1 MPLDPLVTSGIIA
14 AGASLLSSGMGI
26 TSGKLN
32 FRQTRNLMSYQN
44 QLNQQNWAMNNE
56 YNAPLNQRSRLLEAG
71 ISPNQ
76 IDGSSI
82 ATADAPS
89 ASLGSSPG
97 TDLSGVAP
105 AALSGFQA
113 DADRN
118 EKVENAKFTAS
129 QRERSEQLHKGV
141 MEIQGREIKLKD
153 AGIKQADLDSKKTV
167 IEIEEIDNRIEALN
181 ESLAQ
186 RWYELDLKQQEVAT
200 GRFLAYV
207 QNKLVDGTVS
217 RYQAQTAIDWYNATT
232 NRNLSLSQI
241 RKNNADAADTEFE
254 LGVKQRTFYEDR
266 VKSDNL
272 DAIQQGFTKGQILDE
287 ELEGQRLSNKR
298 EKYAQGN
305 FEFDSPGSFL
315 RSVYGLYRGAINSI
329 VGPIAGAAVRK

>member
-1 MPLDPLVTSGIIA
+1 MDPLVTSGIIA

-56 YNAPLNQRSRLLEAG
+56 YNAPLNQRSRLLDAG

-82 ATADAPS
+82 ATADSPS

-97 TDLSGVAP
+97 TDLSGVTP

-141 MEIQGREIKLKD
+141 MEIQGLEINLKK

-167 IEIEEIDNRIEALN
+167 IEIEEADNRIKALN
-181 ESLAQ
+181 EGLAQ
-186 RWYELDLKQQEVAT
+186 RWYELDLKQQEVT
-200 GRFLAYV
+200 NQRFLAYI
-207 QNKLVDGTVS
+207 QNKLADATIS
-217 RYQAQTAIDWYNATT
+217 RYQAQTCIDWYNATT

-241 RKNNADAADTEFE
+241 RKNNADAADQEFE
-254 LGVKQRTFYEDR
+254 TGVKQRTFYEDR

-272 DAIQQGFTKGQILDE
+272 DAIQQGFTKGQILEE
-287 ELEGQRLSNKR
+287 ELEGQRLANKR
-298 EKYAQGN
+298 ERYAQDVIP
-305 FEFDSPGSFL
+305 EFDSVESFL
-315 RSVYGLYRGAINSI
+315 NSTYGLYRGAINSI
-329 VGPIAGAAVRK
+329 VGPVAGAAVRK